1 MILEI
6 KQMIR
11 EKLEWDY
18 YLTLEEGIRK
28 TYNWI
33 HRQITLAEI
42 NEEILEP
49 SIPERY

>member
-1 MILEI
+1 MVRDILD
-6 KQMIR
+6 
-11 EKLEWDY
+11 WDY
-18 YLTLEEGIRK
+18 NMSLEEGIRR